1 MGYSLWQDRDN
12 KAKEEDKIK
21 DKKLTPKQRYDAKNK
36 YIYTLAIYRTKDQ
49 ELIDELEQAQSKNQR
64 IKDLCYKGLE
74 YEKEH

>member
-1 MGYSLWQDRDN
+1 MGGHLWQDRDN

-21 DKKLTPKQRYDAKNK
+21 DKKLTPKERYDKKNK
-36 YIYTLAIYRTKDQ
+36 YSYTMHLYITKDR

-74 YEKEH
+74 YENEH